1 MNHFKQQL
9 SAKKFVISV
18 EIAPSKNGDLTHNMR
33 EVALFAPFVD
43 VVNVTDSSMAKM
55 RPAGFV
61 VASLIQKKFDIDA
74 IFNYTCRDRNI
85 IGLKSDLLGALAL
98 ETVNVLALTGDVPKK
113 GDHPYSKA
121 IFEVNSTG
129 LLDIITSLS
138 PEFFPGAVI
147 NFSNNLDSVRKNI
160 LRKKQAG
167 AQYFISQPVY
177 SKGRIDFLKEIQEE
191 INTSIIVGIL
201 PIKSRTVAEYMQHH
215 VLGITIP
222 PADYQIFKFI
232 SDKEIF
238 ERQIKRAQ
246 EIVAY
251 ARQKRLAGVH
261 LMPLGRGDK
270 IPEILGYN
278 HEKNVFSFYKKQL
291 RPALS
296 YA

>member
-1 MNHFKQQL
+1 MNHFKAQL
-9 SAKKFVISV
+9 SAKKFVVSV
-18 EIAPSKNGDLTHNMR
+18 EIAPAKNGDLTHNMR
-33 EVALFAPFVD
+33 EVSLFAPFVD

-98 ETVNVLALTGDVPKK
+98 ETVNVLALTGDAPKK
-113 GDHPYSKA
+113 GDHPDSKA

-129 LLDIITSLS
+129 LLDIITQLS

-147 NFSNNLDSVRKNI
+147 NFSNNLESIRKNI
-160 LRKKQAG
+160 LRKKEAG

-191 INTSIIVGIL
+191 INTPIIVGIL
-201 PIKSRTVAEYMQHH
+201 PIKSRTVAEYMHHH
-215 VLGITIP
+215 VPGITIP

-246 EIVAY
+246 EVVAY